1 MYSPEEVAKRLSEV
15 LDGCGMSMN
24 EIERRTKIPHST
36 LSQWKNGKRM
46 PRLDML
52 TELSIFLDFSLDYIV
67 GKKEY

>member
-1 MYSPEEVAKRLSEV
+1 
-15 LDGCGMSMN
+15 MSMN